1 MSAVPKAKFT
11 TPVRPLTFLITS
23 CSSGLGLCLARAV
36 QGATSRKPGR
46 TPDLVAKVERR
57 GGPFEII
64 FFGLPRLARA
74 AVAHMRRRRFGVV
87 VNMSSGAGLEGVES
101 MGAYAAAKSA
111 LNGEFGFRT
120 NMRNVARIGSV
131 PLADDYKGKEFAE
144 VGPCAV
150 RQVHGGGI
158 LPGRNSSV
166 VTKHQTTLVTV
177 SRAANSTLSRT
188 WLNGTIT
195 GTTRSTNRTATFQWT
210 PPTPTL
216 PYRCAMRDCWRHP
229 KDKDRQWCE
238 QEDREK
244 CKKEWESI
252 QSEVWATSR
261 LVNDAVGEN
270 ARQTVKKMNSQ
281 EFKEGGIML
290 CLPSKKRCLPRQH
303 ERLLHIG
310 DFNFFCTLSAG
321 RMGPERFVPGNRQP
335 LNWLRSRNI
344 ID

>member
-1 MSAVPKAKFT
+1 MHLASILGALAAGLTAAQGKTSGYFNNTADLA
-11 TPVRPLTFLITS
+11 PLTTTTKALHWNFTS
-23 CSSGLGLCLARAV
+23 W
-36 QGATSRKPGR
+36 
-46 TPDLVAKVERR
+46 
-57 GGPFEII
+57 
-64 FFGLPRLARA
+64 PR
-74 AVAHMRRRRFGVV
+74 
-87 VNMSSGAGLEGVES
+87 
-101 MGAYAAAKSA
+101 
-111 LNGEFGFRT
+111 
-120 NMRNVARIGSV
+120 
-131 PLADDYKGKEFAE
+131 
-144 VGPCAV
+144 
-150 RQVHGGGI
+150 
-158 LPGRNSSV
+158 RNSSV

-281 EFKEGGIML
+281 EFKEWVSRMELTPGLIFK
-290 CLPSKKRCLPRQH
+290 P
-303 ERLLHIG
+303 
-310 DFNFFCTLSAG
+310 TVSAY
-321 RMGPERFVPGNRQP
+321 
-335 LNWLRSRNI
+335 
-344 ID
+344 D

>member
-131 PLADDYKGKEFAE
+131 PLADDHKGKEFAE
-144 VGPCAV
+144 TARVVARIVTGTGVGEG
-150 RQVHGGGI
+150 REGETF
-158 LPGRNSSV
+158 LPLGKDVIPTYSLVMERLNHALKSLR
-166 VTKHQTTLVTV
+166 TLPPTFTQTTEDAHFGFL
-177 SRAANSTLSRT
+177 
-188 WLNGTIT
+188 
-195 GTTRSTNRTATFQWT
+195 TTS
-210 PPTPTL
+210 
-216 PYRCAMRDCWRHP
+216 
-229 KDKDRQWCE
+229 
-238 QEDREK
+238 
-244 CKKEWESI
+244 
-252 QSEVWATSR
+252 
-261 LVNDAVGEN
+261 
-270 ARQTVKKMNSQ
+270 
-281 EFKEGGIML
+281 
-290 CLPSKKRCLPRQH
+290 
-303 ERLLHIG
+303 
-310 DFNFFCTLSAG
+310 SA
-321 RMGPERFVPGNRQP
+321 
-335 LNWLRSRNI
+335 SS
-344 ID
+344 